1 MFNLTLIMFLFD
13 ALAAVASYQVGWYIR
28 LNKVPGFFGTNDA
41 TSLLITIIYVIVI
54 LITGFFSEL
63 YSGDRFL
70 ERSELASRIAVSA
83 MLAFFAL
90 SAVFFVAPDMALG
103 RGVLSISL
111 LIFGVTQYLIHRCF
125 QTFQNSSNLAQKVMI
140 LGTGP
145 LAEVIAR
152 AIPLSQHNYAFAGFV
167 RPDNDLATVSND
179 HIVGNATE
187 IESLLSE
194 GKVGKLV
201 ISMTER
207 RGQLPVKNLLTCK
220 LRGVEI
226 FDSPTFYE
234 NLTGKLLVE
243 AIHPSWFIY
252 SGGFRI
258 TPFSRAYKRA
268 LDIILSIVGIILVLP
283 MLPIIALLIKMTSPG
298 PVLFKQKRVG
308 EGGVE
313 FTLMKF
319 RTMCDNAEEET
330 GPVWAIE
337 NDPRTTGLG
346 SWLRKTRIDE
356 IPQMFNVLKGEMSF
370 IGPRPER
377 REFVEKL
384 SETIPYYGKRHFV
397 RPGITGWAQVKYRYG
412 ASEEDALEKLRYDLY
427 YIKNYSITL
436 DLIIVLETIKVVLF
450 RRGGR

>member
-1 MFNLTLIMFLFD
+1 MFKPTFSIFIFD
-13 ALAAVASYQVGWYIR
+13 TLAAVISYQIGWYIR
-28 LNKVPGFFGTNDA
+28 LNEMPGFFGTSDA
-41 TSLLITIIYVIVI
+41 DSLLITIIYVIFV
-54 LITGFFSEL
+54 LIAGYFCEL
-63 YSGDRFL
+63 YTGDRFM

-83 MLAFFAL
+83 MLAFFTL

-111 LIFGVTQYLIHRCF
+111 LIFGVMQYLIHRSF
-125 QTFQNSSNLAQKVMI
+125 QGFQNSSNLAQKVMI

-152 AIPLSQHNYAFAGFV
+152 AIPLSQHNFAFAGFV
-167 RPDNDLATVSND
+167 RPENDLATVSND
-179 HIVGNATE
+179 YIVGNAAE

-226 FDSPTFYE
+226 IDSPTFYE
-234 NLTGKLLVE
+234 TLTGKLLVE

-252 SGGFRI
+252 SSGFRV
-258 TPFSRAYKRA
+258 TPFSRACKRA
-268 LDIILSIVGIILVLP
+268 MDIILSLVGIILTLP
-283 MLPIIALLIKMTSPG
+283 LLPIIALLIKMTSPG
-298 PVLFKQKRVG
+298 PVLFRQKRVG
-308 EGGVE
+308 EGGRE
-313 FTLMKF
+313 FTIMKF
-319 RTMCDNAEEET
+319 RTMRDDAEKET
-330 GPVWAIE
+330 GPVWAKE
-337 NDPRTTGLG
+337 DDPRTTKLG
-346 SWLRKTRIDE
+346 SWMRKTRIDE
-356 IPQMFNVLKGEMSF
+356 IPQMFNVLKGDMSF

-377 REFVEKL
+377 REFVEQL

-397 RPGITGWAQVKYRYG
+397 RPGITGWAQVSYGYG
-412 ASEEDALEKLRYDLY
+412 ASENDALEKLRYDLY
-427 YIKNYSITL
+427 YIKNYSLVL
-436 DLIIVLETIKVVLF
+436 DIMIILETIKVVLF